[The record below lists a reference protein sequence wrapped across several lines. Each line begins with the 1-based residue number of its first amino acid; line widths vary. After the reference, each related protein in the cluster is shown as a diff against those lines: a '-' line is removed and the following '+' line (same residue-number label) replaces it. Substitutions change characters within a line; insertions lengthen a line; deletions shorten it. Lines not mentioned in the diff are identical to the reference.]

1 MSSTLVKEVDKLIEE
16 TRKVFIEELNETYG
30 RFIIEPLERGFGWTI
45 GNSLRRILL
54 SSIEGAAV
62 TAVKIEGIRHELDV
76 YKGMKEDI
84 LEVLLNLKKIVV
96 KIEDNETHILQ
107 LNVVGPK
114 VVKAEDFKAPSNV
127 KIINPDLVIATLVE
141 EVPLYMEVEVR
152 KGKGYV
158 SAEENKVPGQPIG
171 VINLDSIFS
180 PVKKVSYEV
189 EKTRVGRRTDL
200 DRLVINIW
208 TNGALSPDVAL
219 KEAAKILMDHAKFI
233 LEQDFSFS
241 EIKKEESPFIKE
253 EEKKILT
260 LEDLGLSTRAY
271 NALRMAGIH
280 TIDELLSKTE
290 QELIN
295 IKNFGQKSLQELKE
309 KLKEKGYSL
318 SSTKGEESDETS

>member
-1 MSSTLVKEVDKLIEE
+1 MIEE
-16 TRKVFIEELNETYG
+16 ARKVFIEELNETYG
-30 RFIIEPLERGFGWTI
+30 RFVIEPLERGYGWTI

-62 TAVKIEGIRHELDV
+62 TSVRIEGIRHELEV

-84 LEVLLNLKKIVV
+84 LEVLLNLKKLVV
-96 KIEDNETHILQ
+96 KIEDNEAHTLQ
-107 LNVVGPK
+107 LDVMGPK
-114 VVKAEDFKAPSNV
+114 VVKASDFKVPANV

-158 SAEENKVPGQPIG
+158 SAEENKIPGQPIG
-171 VINLDSIFS
+171 VLILDSIFS

-208 TNGALSPDVAL
+208 TNGSISPDLAL
-219 KEAAKILMDHAKFI
+219 KEAARILMEHARFI
-233 LEQDFSFS
+233 LEQEYSPP
-241 EIKKEESPFIKE
+241 EVEKELPSVQE

-280 TIDELLSKTE
+280 TLEDLLTKTE
-290 QELIN
+290 EELMN

-309 KLKEKGYSL
+309 KLKAKGYSL
-318 SSTKGEESDETS
+318 STSEKGDESNETS

>member
-1 MSSTLVKEVDKLIEE
+1 MIEE
-16 TRKVFIEELNETYG
+16 TRKVYIEELNDTYG
-30 RFIIEPLERGFGWTI
+30 KFVIEPLERGFGWTI

-62 TAVKIEGIRHELDV
+62 TAVRIEGIRHELDI

-84 LEVLLNLKKIVV
+84 LEVLLNLKKLVV
-96 KIEDNETHILQ
+96 KIEDNEVHTLQ
-107 LNVVGPK
+107 LDVVGPK
-114 VVKAEDFKAPSNV
+114 IVKAEDFKVPANV
-127 KIINPDLVIATLVE
+127 KIINPDLIIATLVE
-141 EVPLYMEVEVR
+141 EVPLYIEVEIR
-152 KGKGYV
+152 KGRGYI
-158 SAEENKVPGQPIG
+158 SAEENKIPNQPIG

-208 TNGALSPDVAL
+208 TNGSLSPELAL
-219 KEAAKILMDHAKFI
+219 REAAKILMDHARFI
-233 LEQDFSFS
+233 LDQEYSIA
-241 EIKKEESPFIKE
+241 EIKKEEVPLIKE
-253 EEKKILT
+253 EEKKVLT

-271 NALRMAGIH
+271 NALRMSGIH
-280 TIDELLSKTE
+280 NLDELLTKTE

-309 KLKEKGYSL
+309 KLKEKGYFL
-318 SSTKGEESDETS
+318 AITKGEESDEAS